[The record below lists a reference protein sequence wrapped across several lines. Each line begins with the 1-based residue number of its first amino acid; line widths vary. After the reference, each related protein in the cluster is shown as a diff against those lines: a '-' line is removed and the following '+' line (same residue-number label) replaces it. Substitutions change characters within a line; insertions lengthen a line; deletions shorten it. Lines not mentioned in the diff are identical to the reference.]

1 MLCLVKKPGS
11 WGQTKKVLKEGV
23 NNVLQQED
31 LLKEGWGSE
40 GEPIR
45 PDDEGAV
52 QQASGCEEC
61 RDCR

>member
-1 MLCLVKKPGS
+1 M
-11 WGQTKKVLKEGV
+11 LKEGV